1 MNQGEQGS
9 EQCYSRLSASVHTSR
24 FLRQTL
30 CNLTHQIRKNFSYF
44 SFILLFFSFNACWF
58 SGNLS
63 TSFIY
68 FSFSPA
74 LEYLLLETFSQNKLP
89 FGIHMLFSNS
99 KCQLQIGEDFDL
111 FRKEDTKIIKYLN
124 VCHLVY
130 TVTLFIATLLFLYA
144 YK

>member
-9 EQCYSRLSASVHTSR
+9 KQCYSRLAASVLTSR

-30 CNLTHQIRKNFSYF
+30 CNLIHQIRKNFNYF
-44 SFILLFFSFNACWF
+44 SFILLFFSFNTCWF
-58 SGNLS
+58 SENLS

-74 LEYLLLETFSQNKLP
+74 LEYLLLETSQNKLP

-99 KCQLQIGEDFDL
+99 KCQLQIGEDFEL
-111 FRKEDTKIIKYLN
+111 FRKEDTKITRYLD

>member
-9 EQCYSRLSASVHTSR
+9 KQCYSRLSASVLTSR

-30 CNLTHQIRKNFSYF
+30 CNLTHQIRKNFNYF
-44 SFILLFFSFNACWF
+44 SFILLFFSFNTCWF
-58 SGNLS
+58 SENLS

-68 FSFSPA
+68 FSFSAA

-99 KCQLQIGEDFDL
+99 KCQLQIGEDFEL
-111 FRKEDTKIIKYLN
+111 FRKEDTKITRYLN